1 MAKSTRSSRWAGARV
16 VNLLKQGACLLRNED
31 CGNQVFQ
38 LAEAA
43 SLCTALRRT
52 GNQIIRQTGSS
63 LLRVEGASSQP
74 SGAKIEHGNLLVPIL
89 YLKRKRKTTT

>member
-38 LAEAA
+38 LAMHGFAPHWQSNHSSNRQFSAA
-43 SLCTALRRT
+43 GGGRILSAQRR
-52 GNQIIRQTGSS
+52 
-63 LLRVEGASSQP
+63 ED
-74 SGAKIEHGNLLVPIL
+74 
-89 YLKRKRKTTT
+89 